1 MEQVPLM
8 LVTEKLCHDKA
19 NVFGTSW
26 IAGKTYI
33 NCSMNIL
40 KTIRIAVL
48 AVIGHWDSLRHLG

>member
-8 LVTEKLCHDKA
+8 LVTKKLCHDKA

-26 IAGKTYI
+26 IAGKAYI
-33 NCSMNIL
+33 YCSMNIL

-48 AVIGHWDSLRHLG
+48 AVIGHWDSQWHLG

>member
-26 IAGKTYI
+26 ITGKAYI
-33 NCSMNIL
+33 YCSMNIL
-40 KTIRIAVL
+40 KTIQIAVL
-48 AVIGHWDSLRHLG
+48 AVIEHWESLWHLG

>member
-26 IAGKTYI
+26 IAGKAYI
-33 NCSMNIL
+33 YCSMNII

-48 AVIGHWDSLRHLG
+48 AVIEHWDSQWHLG